1 MKRNVEHGTKEETL
15 SLLCLEPSNVQDV
28 PEDPTRTL
36 DFTPISVHM
45 RDKLGEMEEEEDN
58 VIIVFDG
65 QLD

>member
-1 MKRNVEHGTKEETL
+1 MQHGTKEETL
-15 SLLCLEPSNVQDV
+15 SLLCLEPSNVQYV
-28 PEDPTRTL
+28 PEDSTRAL

-45 RDKLGEMEEEEDN
+45 RDELGEMEEEEDN